1 MVKIATH
8 EMIEF
13 CLTIM
18 SYMAPTLQVDSL
30 NTGLIKECLI
40 FGPKQRNVCQEASF
54 FFFFFKWP
62 NPLPVFCMTEHLTE
76 IFTSS

>member
-18 SYMAPTLQVDSL
+18 SYIVPTLQVNSL

-54 FFFFFKWP
+54 FFFFFFV
-62 NPLPVFCMTEHLTE
+62 NGLALSLYFA
-76 IFTSS
+76 

>member
-1 MVKIATH
+1 MVKINTTH

-18 SYMAPTLQVDSL
+18 SYIAPTLQVNSL

-54 FFFFFKWP
+54 FFFFVNGLTLSLYFAWP
-62 NPLPVFCMTEHLTE
+62 N
-76 IFTSS
+76 I